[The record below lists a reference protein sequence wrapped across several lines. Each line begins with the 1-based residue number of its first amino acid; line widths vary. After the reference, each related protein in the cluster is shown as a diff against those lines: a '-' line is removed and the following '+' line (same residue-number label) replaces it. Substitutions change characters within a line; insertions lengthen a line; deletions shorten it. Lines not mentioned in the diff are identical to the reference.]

1 MSMRIILAAVA
12 VALAIPISCLGQDLE
27 LIKPGPLGRP
37 SLVRG
42 EGEGAAA
49 WDNPISVYSDG
60 DIELF
65 VPSRLTFGGV
75 YWDGP
80 TYRKAGT
87 YSAYVF
93 SFYKNDHDC
102 RVHRIPAGHEKDSDW
117 LKACAELRYNRR
129 LVEIDTQR
137 RTMTIRQVILM
148 GSDGFPHP
156 ELAHFSKATI
166 PLDSSVNPILF
177 HAVARITSMVE
188 AELRR
193 HPEP

>member
-1 MSMRIILAAVA
+1 MRIVSAVIA
-12 VALAIPISCLGQDLE
+12 LSLAIPISCLGQDLE

-37 SLVRG
+37 LLVRG
-42 EGEGAAA
+42 EGGGPAT
-49 WDNPISVYSDG
+49 WDTPISVYSDR

-65 VPSRLTFGGV
+65 VPSRLTRGGV
-75 YWDGP
+75 YWDRP
-80 TYRKAGT
+80 AYRKAGT

-93 SFYKNDHDC
+93 SFYKNDRDC
-102 RVHRIPAGHEKDSDW
+102 RVHRIPEGHERDSDW

-129 LVEIDTQR
+129 MVEIDTR
-137 RTMTIRQVILM
+137 RKTMTIRQVILM

-156 ELAHFSKATI
+156 ELAHFSDAAI

-177 HAVARITSMVE
+177 HAVTRITSLVE

-193 HPEP
+193 HPER

>member
-1 MSMRIILAAVA
+1 MRTILVA
-12 VALAIPISCLGQDLE
+12 IALALAIPIGCLGQDLE

-42 EGEGAAA
+42 EGEGSAA
-49 WDNPISVYSDG
+49 WDNPISVYSDR
-60 DIELF
+60 DVELF
-65 VPSRLTFGGV
+65 VPSRLTLGGI

-80 TYRKAGT
+80 SYRKAGT
-87 YSAYVF
+87 YSAYIF
-93 SFYKNDHDC
+93 SFYKNDQDC
-102 RVHRIPAGHEKDSDW
+102 RIHRIPAGHEKDSDW

-129 LVEIDTQR
+129 LVEIDTR
-137 RTMTIRQVILM
+137 RKTMTIRQVILM

-156 ELAHFSKATI
+156 ELAHFSNATI

-177 HAVARITSMVE
+177 RAVTRITSMVE